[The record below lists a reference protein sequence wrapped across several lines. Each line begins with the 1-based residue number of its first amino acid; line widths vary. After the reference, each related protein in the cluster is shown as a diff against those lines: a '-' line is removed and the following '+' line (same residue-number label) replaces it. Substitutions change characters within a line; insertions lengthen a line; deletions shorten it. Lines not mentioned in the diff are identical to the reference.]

1 MCSRKEKCL
10 VDALRNRNRN
20 RGPTGS
26 QPRPGK
32 SRRLAVLGFL
42 AMAGF
47 WLVLEPALLLA
58 SITDPILF
66 LQDARASSGST
77 RSSVQLTGNFPEA
90 ALVQIAYPLQVLIYD
105 ANDFYVRYD
114 LPNGASQGSSV
125 LLQGGGLTPSEA
137 ISLSSEA
144 GTPAP
149 DAQVLFVGA
158 GRIEVLLPTS
168 FPIGDAQAL
177 LLFVDAGGGVVSNPL
192 SFVIPAHVPLPSLG
206 ATR

>member
-1 MCSRKEKCL
+1 M
-10 VDALRNRNRN
+10 DALRNRN

-26 QPRPGK
+26 QPRPVK
-32 SRRLAVLGFL
+32 SRHLAVLGFL

-58 SITDPILF
+58 SITDPDLF
-66 LQDARASSGST
+66 LQDARASSGSA
-77 RSSVQLTGNFPEA
+77 RSSVQLTGIFPEA

-125 LLQGGGLTPSEA
+125 LLQGGLTPSEA
-137 ISLSSEA
+137 IFLLSEA

-177 LLFVDAGGGVVSNPL
+177 LFFVDAEQDAVVSNPL
-192 SFVIPAHVPLPSLG
+192 SLVIPALVPVPSVG
-206 ATR
+206 AAP

>member
-1 MCSRKEKCL
+1 M
-10 VDALRNRNRN
+10 DALRYRN

-26 QPRPGK
+26 QSRPDK
-32 SRRLAVLGFL
+32 SGRLAVLGYL

-58 SITDPILF
+58 SITDPDLF
-66 LQDARASSGST
+66 LHDARASSGSA
-77 RSSVQLTGNFPEA
+77 RSSVQLTGMFPEA

-114 LPNGASQGSSV
+114 LPNGASQGSSD
-125 LLQGGGLTPSEA
+125 LLQGGLTPSEA
-137 ISLSSEA
+137 ILLSSEA

-149 DAQVLFVGA
+149 EAQVLFVGA
-158 GRIEVLLPTS
+158 GRIEVLLPPS

-177 LLFVDAGGGVVSNPL
+177 LFFVDAHGAVVSNPL
-192 SFVIPAHVPLPSLG
+192 SLVIPALVPLPSVG
-206 ATR
+206 AAQ